1 MHGSGMAA
9 PTPEEAAA
17 DAGRVELHSC
27 RVCSAVTRQVLISA
41 RPELSAMFVKFPHA
55 ILQCVHVFL
64 VTKL

>member
-27 RVCSAVTRQVLISA
+27 RACSAVTRQVPTPA
-41 RPELSAMFVKFPHA
+41 MPDLSV
-55 ILQCVHVFL
+55 LCV
-64 VTKL
+64 